1 MQTGLSFCRLSLLGN
16 GNTSGEWV
24 YNNQYQNEYQKTRHS
39 FEERFGKWFNPSR
52 RVILGATM
60 EILNDVGLVA
70 LILVQVGRRRFVLLK
85 C

>member
-1 MQTGLSFCRLSLLGN
+1 MLLGN
-16 GNTSGEWV
+16 ENTSAGEWV

-60 EILNDVGLVA
+60 EILNDIGLVA
-70 LILVQVGRRRFVLLK
+70 LILVPVERNGLFVDING
-85 C
+85 